1 MIANAA
7 VAISYSGMRRR
18 SFFVL
23 QRWRETMKI
32 MG

>member
-7 VAISYSGMRRR
+7 VAISYSGMRAW